1 VIASLTARRRALD
14 PKIARMRSV
23 PLFAGSS
30 DRELAAIAPYA
41 DEVSVPAGQTLMRCG
56 RLGHEFVV
64 LLEGEAVVER
74 DGLPIRTLRAG
85 DFAGEI
91 SLLTGHGRTAD
102 VTTTTPARLL
112 VFGERGFTRALEEAP
127 ALTLHLIHG
136 LGRHVGPY
144 LAA

>member
-1 VIASLTARRRALD
+1 VIATLTARRRALD
-14 PKIARMRSV
+14 PKIERMRRV
-23 PLFAGSS
+23 PLFADCS

-41 DEVSVPAGQTLMRCG
+41 DEVSVPAGSKLMRRG

-64 LLEGEAVVER
+64 LLEGEAIVER
-74 DGLPIRTLRAG
+74 DGLTIRTLEAG

-102 VTTTTPARLL
+102 VTTTTPAKLL
-112 VFGERGFTRALEEAP
+112 VFGESGFARALERAP
-127 ALTLHLIHG
+127 GLTLHLIHG

-144 LAA
+144 MAA